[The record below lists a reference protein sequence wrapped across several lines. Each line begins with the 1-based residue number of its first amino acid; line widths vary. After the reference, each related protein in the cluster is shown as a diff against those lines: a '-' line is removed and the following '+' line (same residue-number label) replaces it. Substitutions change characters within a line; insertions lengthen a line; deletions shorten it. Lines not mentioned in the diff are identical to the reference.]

1 MRYQTRGTT
10 SIVWLNLVALL
21 FVTFRP
27 ATTALLGAFPTEF
40 IGISCFAVNS
50 MLSGLVMWVMWRYIT
65 GSGLLRPGVHPRE
78 IEMIDRLWV
87 MNPIAFGLTIPL
99 ALLNVYLVYPIWIAV
114 GIVSHVWP
122 RRLVKELAAARGT
135 R

>member
-1 MRYQTRGTT
+1 
-10 SIVWLNLVALL
+10 
-21 FVTFRP
+21 
-27 ATTALLGAFPTEF
+27 
-40 IGISCFAVNS
+40 
-50 MLSGLVMWVMWRYIT
+50 MLSGLVLWVMWRYIT